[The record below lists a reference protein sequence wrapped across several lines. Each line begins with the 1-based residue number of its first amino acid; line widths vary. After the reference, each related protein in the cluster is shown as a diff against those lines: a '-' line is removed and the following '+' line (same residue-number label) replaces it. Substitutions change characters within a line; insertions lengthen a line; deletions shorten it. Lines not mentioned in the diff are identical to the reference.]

1 MLCFE
6 QKYFRNVVGNVD
18 MRSVKRNCLFAS
30 GHIHVLCLPL
40 PYALCLMLDVWC
52 FMPFLLLV
60 LLLLFYALKIIFLK
74 GENVVNSVLTM
85 HHWCRKTPFSRTPNC
100 FTSHICQDKE
110 IENERNNRVRNLRE
124 YIHTHC
130 KCLLNV
136 HIRYNF
142 WLNCSL
148 TKLS

>member
-1 MLCFE
+1 MSFCLRPYPCLMSTTALCFML
-6 QKYFRNVVGNVD
+6 D
-18 MRSVKRNCLFAS
+18 AW
-30 GHIHVLCLPL
+30 
-40 PYALCLMLDVWC
+40 CLM
-52 FMPFLLLV
+52 FYAFSGSGSGSSSSS
-60 LLLLFYALKIIFLK
+60 YALKIIFLK